1 MQNKLRTKWSA
12 LLLTLSILFSMI
24 PTTTAHAQAAAW
36 IPCGN
41 GSYLLENTDI
51 MVSISND
58 TIHVSGNGAIPDY
71 EESTLAQRPWNES
84 TCKYLVIDSN
94 ITSIGAYA
102 FADLNALEHITLY
115 STTFIDSKSSFTGIA
130 HEPVFRIKGYAESV
144 TYYGTIPYT
153 SLDSIKAFAMNSQHY
168 ASFLLDEPY
177 MVSLFQNSTN
187 PTIPNVYCA
196 YDTTK
201 PWDNVDDNL
210 NGNVSTDC
218 CTFSSLTPAKGLSVE
233 TQFGGVRTDF
243 YEIFANFIEDNTFAS
258 AFTMQVTWDVSSRVV
273 NNTLYDYMYELT
285 IPDEFIQ
292 PGRTF
297 RIIAVGT
304 GKVEILE
311 DVDTS
316 DATITF
322 VTNTPTKTCALVY
335 KD

>member
-58 TIHVSGNGAIPDY
+58 TIHVSG
-71 EESTLAQRPWNES
+71 
-84 TCKYLVIDSN
+84 
-94 ITSIGAYA
+94 
-102 FADLNALEHITLY
+102 
-115 STTFIDSKSSFTGIA
+115 
-130 HEPVFRIKGYAESV
+130 
-144 TYYGTIPYT
+144 
-153 SLDSIKAFAMNSQHY
+153 KAFAMNSQHY

-322 VTNTPTKTCALVY
+322 VTNIPTKTCALVY